1 MQLVYSLR
9 AFRRAEPSH
18 VVVGILQKW
27 FVIGIVIG
35 TVIGIVILLLLYR
48 LMVVGKILIF
58 ENLEVGILPT
68 PPN

>member
-1 MQLVYSLR
+1 MR
-9 AFRRAEPSH
+9 PNI
-18 VVVGILQKW
+18 VVVI
-27 FVIGIVIG
+27 VIGIVIG
-35 TVIGIVILLLLYR
+35 VVILLLLRR